1 MKTQQPVW
9 KFLANLG
16 DANPIEHG
24 GFAVFVDETGVYAPE
39 CELLE
44 TPEETGRRDWSVR
57 RITCERCT
65 FINGVLSN
73 NKFHPAKPAWFAD
86 KLGAMASFYGIEVS
100 ALVALFVSPDPL
112 SNAEA
117 WRMIGEYFG
126 WDELDS
132 YPVYFNREDIE
143 SRWASYS

>member
-1 MKTQQPVW
+1 MKTQQPVC

-57 RITCERCT
+57 RIICERCT
-65 FINGVLSN
+65 FINGVLSD

-86 KLGAMASFYGIEVS
+86 KLGAMASTYGMENFCPCR
-100 ALVALFVSPDPL
+100 ALCVA
-112 SNAEA
+112 
-117 WRMIGEYFG
+117 
-126 WDELDS
+126 
-132 YPVYFNREDIE
+132 
-143 SRWASYS
+143 